1 MKKFLMAYS
10 KKAKRGFT
18 LLEIVIAIG
27 ILSIILV
34 PFSNLVLNSFKVAH
48 EAKMKQEAVN
58 IAQKYMEKI
67 KADNSI
73 EVDKIV
79 DDGASFSDYGYPS
92 SEKGFTINYSLTRDA
107 NYLIPP
113 TTSGTDTNVYDYRF
127 EVSSEEDIVKI
138 YDKVGQ
144 IYSGS
149 YKVPNFKLTNDI
161 GTIDFGNITFK
172 INETQ
177 IPPIKKTKTDS
188 EDVIVRVDINRNFSD
203 GLPEGSP
210 SKQPDNTLTV
220 TAENKCSGDLIF
232 YFVKSD
238 TLQQDVNCQIINLGG
253 SIKGYD
259 NIIKV
264 NSSTGYG
271 AISRIYKI
279 TIEVE
284 KNGQKIIN
292 ESYKTF
298 Y

>member
-1 MKKFLMAYS
+1 MEKFFRVYS

-18 LLEIVIAIG
+18 LLEIIIAIG

-48 EAKMKQEAVN
+48 EAKTKQEAVN

-67 KADNSI
+67 KSDNSI
-73 EVDKIV
+73 ELDKII
-79 DDGASFSDYGYPS
+79 DNGASFSQYGYPS
-92 SEKGFTINYSLTRDA
+92 SENDFSISYTVERDG
-107 NYLIPP
+107 NFLIPP
-113 TTSGTDTNVYDYRF
+113 PTSGTDTNVYDYRF
-127 EVSSEEDIVKI
+127 EISDEGDWVKV
-138 YDKVGQ
+138 YDKTVIVNSEQ
-144 IYSGS
+144 KI
-149 YKVPNFKLTNDI
+149 VPNFQIANNAD
-161 GTIDFGNITFK
+161 NIIYK
-172 INETQ
+172 INDEENT
-177 IPPIKKTKTDS
+177 ISKTKVEN
-188 EDVIVRVDINRNFSD
+188 EDIIIRVDINRNFSD
-203 GLPEGSP
+203 GLPEGAP

-220 TAENKCSGDLIF
+220 TAENKCSGQLIF
-232 YFVKSD
+232 YFVKSA
-238 TLQQDVNCQIINLGG
+238 TLQQDVKCQIINLGG
-253 SIKGYD
+253 SIKRYD

-271 AISRIYKI
+271 ALSRIYKI